1 MAIVFIPTEKAIR
14 GYAWYEDT
22 GRFFLYRELG
32 ELYLMDRYEKKVRFF
47 PHLFSLFDWCETQG
61 YGTPKFKQEVCN
73 ISGSCDIIAE
83 QSKLKVGV
91 E

>member
-1 MAIVFIPTEKAIR
+1 
-14 GYAWYEDT
+14 
-22 GRFFLYRELG
+22 
-32 ELYLMDRYEKKVRFF
+32 MDRYEKKVRFF